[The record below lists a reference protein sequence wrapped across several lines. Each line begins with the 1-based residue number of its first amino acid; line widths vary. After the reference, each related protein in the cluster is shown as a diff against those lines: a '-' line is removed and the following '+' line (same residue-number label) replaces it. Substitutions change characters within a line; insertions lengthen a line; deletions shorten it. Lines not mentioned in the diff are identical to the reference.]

1 MARKKVPK
9 PTHYELKIK
18 PFNPDKPAK
27 FGMRVAV
34 ARFPQPKPARKP
46 RKGKPHKE
54 YEFEHTYWRKVHN
67 RVHNPP
73 KHRSNPFQ

>member
-54 YEFEHTYWRKVHN
+54 Y
-67 RVHNPP
+67 
-73 KHRSNPFQ
+73 